1 MVFRQSVGS
10 LVRVL
15 AIVGIALDAL
25 PVSCHAQMTAGDQT
39 PGAASLSALSDRIS
53 DQISNETLGCEEVL
67 PAAQLMHILRNSPE
81 VMVEVKS
88 LVADSA
94 QQTWLSIQADALTDQ
109 QVYAQ
114 IEGSRELRA
123 SIMQFL
129 RARGYVS
136 EEEINTSIDSR
147 AEDSRVCVSSKGGP
161 EDTNLLDEMSSL
173 LSKTGTDKIHNG
185 SGHSGSRYE
194 HDVLSTRPHL
204 GDTTA
209 VLKKIFDA
217 SRTLR
222 NLLGTVQVAASIAIA
237 ATVMGL

>member
-1 MVFRQSVGS
+1 MMVFRQSVGS

-136 EEEINTSIDSR
+136 EEEINTSIDM
-147 AEDSRVCVSSKGGP
+147 G
-161 EDTNLLDEMSSL
+161 
-173 LSKTGTDKIHNG
+173 
-185 SGHSGSRYE
+185 
-194 HDVLSTRPHL
+194 VLSVVSMRILKECICGGNRSKVPS
-204 GDTTA
+204 GFAQSTA
-209 VLKKIFDA
+209 
-217 SRTLR
+217 TLQIHR
-222 NLLGTVQVAASIAIA
+222 VTG
-237 ATVMGL
+237 